1 VVASIPGGVAT
12 APAAGVDRRQEGG
25 KGGSVAL
32 EEGHGQ
38 GRERKGARH
47 RAAAFICA
55 AGGRGRRGGSGV
67 ATAWKRETGGEGGA
81 SDAVDGQHRPMV
93 DNRGRVAHTRGVVPS
108 RGGRAVMSGP
118 HLQFQ
123 AAINLLQNHIQ
134 TDSNYSNFDHLKNG
148 LPELKKFE

>member
-32 EEGHGQ
+32 EEEHGQ

-55 AGGRGRRGGSGV
+55 AGGRGRRVSSGV
-67 ATAWKRETGGEGGA
+67 ATAWKRETGGEGG
-81 SDAVDGQHRPMV
+81 QR
-93 DNRGRVAHTRGVVPS
+93 RGRRPAPTHGRQPWAGGTHAQCGAEQGRPGGDEWAPPTVP
-108 RGGRAVMSGP
+108 GGSK
-118 HLQFQ
+118 F
-123 AAINLLQNHIQ
+123 
-134 TDSNYSNFDHLKNG
+134 TSKSYSNRFKLF
-148 LPELKKFE
+148 KF